1 MQYLKIVSCF
11 LPVVSVKIV
20 SDSAVRGCGGNLG
33 FTVSTFTDLLL
44 RVILV
49 YILVACGWGFSGVCW
64 SWAIGWSISAFIA
77 SGFWA
82 LMVKKLKKEQTR
94 ADLADKEVT
103 DSVPNVDIN

>member
-1 MQYLKIVSCF
+1 M
-11 LPVVSVKIV
+11 
-20 SDSAVRGCGGNLG
+20 
-33 FTVSTFTDLLL
+33 
-44 RVILV
+44 
-49 YILVACGWGFSGVCW
+49 CW